1 MGSSDAGD
9 FIKIA
14 VVENAIEAQLLT
26 SLLRQY
32 GIPHHLC
39 SYHDTAYDGIFQ
51 LQKGWGEIRGP
62 AEQQAQILEIL
73 SDIRGQVPDRGEEDP
88 AD

>member
-26 SLLRQY
+26 SLLHQY
-32 GIPHHLC
+32 GIPHHLR

-62 AEQQAQILEIL
+62 AERQAQILEIL
-73 SDIRGQVPDRGEEDP
+73 ADIRWHATDRGEEDP
-88 AD
+88 GD

>member
-1 MGSSDAGD
+1 MASPEADD

-26 SLLRQY
+26 SLLHQF
-32 GIPHHLC
+32 GIPHFLR
-39 SYHDTAYDGIFQ
+39 SYHDTAYDGLFQ

-62 AEQQAQILEIL
+62 AERQMQIREIL
-73 SDIRGQVPDRGEEDP
+73 SDIRRHATHRGD
-88 AD
+88 